1 MKKTFLKARNT
12 TIYISKICTPFI
24 FCELTCS
31 KNSLDY
37 ENDLDC
43 VDYMHCG
50 YVYILHL
57 I

>member
-1 MKKTFLKARNT
+1 MAKTYLKSRNT
-12 TIYISKICTPFI
+12 TFYISKICTPFI
-24 FCELTCS
+24 FCKLTCT